1 MKRLTSER
9 INVSFNYFERGHLHW
24 AVFTKFPCPRRL
36 YDNNLFLYL
45 KKELD
50 KILEQERT
58 EIEKVQ
64 REVDMLSSDNEE
76 LTEEQLDEL
85 EAQVQ

>member
-45 KKELD
+45 KKG
-50 KILEQERT
+50 IGQNPRAGA
-58 EIEKVQ
+58 
-64 REVDMLSSDNEE
+64 N
-76 LTEEQLDEL
+76 
-85 EAQVQ
+85 